1 MSQRAVNIIFMRAAL
16 FLCMELLFICRKK
29 LVLLVRSDKLQ
40 VGSSWT
46 TISFVLKWSSAGDY
60 RMHSRSPKDLGSFP
74 SGATVYKYVVFYMHV
89 NTHLL
94 TVQIPALPNRQM
106 TSRKFR
112 LVSLPLLHFTAIFT
126 TASVLLILLA
136 NTQCKHAALY

>member
-1 MSQRAVNIIFMRAAL
+1 M
-16 FLCMELLFICRKK
+16 
-29 LVLLVRSDKLQ
+29 LLVRSDKLQ

-46 TISFVLKWSSAGDY
+46 TVSLVLKWSSAGDY
-60 RMHSRSPKDLGSFP
+60 RMHYRSPKDLGSFP
-74 SGATVYKYVVFYMHV
+74 SGSTVYKYVVFYMHI

-106 TSRKFR
+106 TSSKFR

>member
-29 LVLLVRSDKLQ
+29 LVLLVRSDKFQ

-46 TISFVLKWSSAGDY
+46 TISLVLKWSSAGDY
-60 RMHSRSPKDLGSFP
+60 RMHYRSPKDLGSFP
-74 SGATVYKYVVFYMHV
+74 SGATVYKYVVFY
-89 NTHLL
+89 THLL
-94 TVQIPALPNRQM
+94 AVQIPASPNRQM